1 MPLAFAKRFIFPDD
15 YNIPAELQ
23 YDYMAYQLAKNYKIS
38 LYDALKYSELEYWKS
53 LVFENLDSEREEF
66 MRKVMSNE

>member
-1 MPLAFAKRFIFPDD
+1 MASAFIKGFNFPDE

-38 LYDALKYSELEYWKS
+38 FYDALKYSELDYRKA
-53 LVFENLDSEREEF
+53 LAFENLDARREEF
-66 MRKVMSNE
+66 MRKTMSNE